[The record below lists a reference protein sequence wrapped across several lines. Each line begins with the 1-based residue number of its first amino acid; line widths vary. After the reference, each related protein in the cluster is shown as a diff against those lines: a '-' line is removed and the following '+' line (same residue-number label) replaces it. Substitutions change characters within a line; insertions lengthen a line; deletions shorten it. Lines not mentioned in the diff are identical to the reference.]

1 MADPREEAINKK
13 LAEFDKKMAEFNA
26 KVDEFRGLSEA
37 EQQKRVDFITNQIS
51 LANQLKASYEGLEKR
66 ITKLKEADTPDEAK
80 ISKLKGIR
88 DEIEKQI
95 DPINKV
101 IKTNEKLGGTLDN
114 LLRKNMNYQ
123 RYLKLSNA
131 GTRDYNKNLL
141 EVIKQEG
148 VVEGAA
154 GIASGVFAGFQ
165 STIQGLTAEMAALAV
180 VMPNINFATFMNVA
194 AGGVNKFDR
203 QFRKIMK
210 TGFTFQENMQAIF
223 RGAMTPAAA
232 FKDFPELK
240 KVTKDMLTTV
250 GIESDEVSRSFI
262 ALKKN
267 AMIFTPDFIQRNAA
281 FTVQLTNLFA
291 GLNKLGVGFDTSA
304 KSFDIFSKVLK
315 QAPKEAMKS
324 SKKLITI
331 AKSLDITT
339 GKAFEDF
346 NKLMPT
352 LAQFGDRAID
362 VFGRL
367 AAQARATGV
376 EISTLSKVAQGLD
389 TFQGAAKAAQGLNAI
404 LGGTFISVTD
414 LVRADFPQKI
424 ELIRAAFE
432 RSGRTFATSHRRIK
446 MMVAA
451 QLGTDVGTAARIF
464 GSEEEYKSVTDRL
477 DTSAMSTEELMQKMA
492 KQMTS
497 AEHLKKGIQ
506 NLAGGF
512 SQLVDA
518 SRKVAKDASNVLV
531 RSFASI
537 ESEIK
542 SADMSLLGFLGHLK
556 LMSGIAKVRGKLV
569 GAVAA
574 GAAFDALSEKQKEQ
588 LMEHGIKTVEDLGK
602 MTVKGAEALLRAIGA
617 GGALDAIGDFFS
629 DASAVNNDKAN
640 RAVAGVKDAEKNRGK
655 TNTELASNLQDLLK
669 NFREVPITMNLTVEI
684 EEEKVSQI
692 SKNATID
699 LLERTLTLT

>member
-66 ITKLKEADTPDEAK
+66 ITKLKEVDEDDRDTRK
-80 ISKLKGIR
+80 
-88 DEIEKQI
+88 IEKLERIKNAINDQI
-95 DPINKV
+95 GPINEV
-101 IKTNEKLGGTLDN
+101 IKTNEKLGGSLDN

-141 EVIKQEG
+141 DVIKQEG
-148 VVEGAA
+148 AVEGAA
-154 GIASGVFAGFQ
+154 ALASGVFAGFQ
-165 STIQGLTAEMAALAV
+165 TTIQGLTAEMAALAL
-180 VMPNINFATFMNVA
+180 VMDGISFNAFLQVA

-376 EISTLSKVAQGLD
+376 EIGTLSK
-389 TFQGAAKAAQGLNAI
+389 AAKGLNAI

-446 MMVAA
+446 LMVAA

-464 GSEEEYKSVTDRL
+464 GSEEEYSSVTKNL
-477 DTSAMSTEELMQKMA
+477 DTSAMSTEELMKKMA

-537 ESEIK
+537 ENKVK
-542 SADMSLLGFLGHLK
+542 SADMALMGFLGHLK
-556 LMSGIAKVRGKLV
+556 LISGVAKVRTKLL

-574 GAAFDALSEKQKEQ
+574 GAAFDALSEEEKEK
-588 LMEHGIKTVEDLGK
+588 LMGYGIETAEDLGK
-602 MTVKGAEALLRAIGA
+602 MTLKGAEALLRAIGA
-617 GGALDAIGDFFS
+617 GGAIDAIGDFFS
-629 DASAVNNDKAN
+629 DASAVNNDKAS
-640 RAVAGVKDAEKNRGK
+640 RDVAGLKDAEKNRGK

-684 EEEKVSQI
+684 EEEKVAQI

-699 LLERTLTLT
+699 LLERELTLT